1 MSYVATG
8 MLPAVGGGVE
18 ATTTV
23 TEKVT
28 WLRVKKNVDPDNIG
42 QFSKTVRT
50 VPPRTNFLLL

>member
-1 MSYVATG
+1 MW
-8 MLPAVGGGVE
+8 PAVGGGVE